1 MTYLASV
8 KETFVDKRWGI
19 IAITL
24 GILVGV
30 FSAYI
35 CIKFNLVIFGFN
47 IMYILSPLAAG
58 FVETVIAREK
68 YGKSTGAISA
78 LITFLLIN
86 IWGWFILGYI
96 TNNPTEFNLITLIAI
111 VLTIQA
117 AFPILMNYVLFVV
130 VISIVRK
137 IIGFLVYLPSK
148 IQGKPKNVEENM
160 EVYGPSVDEIFLDG
174 LVIPLVSVPNTPIG
188 NIKTNIG
195 LVTGEAIAQ
204 EKEAKNLFTKLTN
217 IIEPTQIED
226 IYLGEAKKVAL
237 TRMLQSAK
245 ASGAN
250 TVIEV
255 LIDYV
260 SVGGFQ
266 GNAFIVTATGTA
278 VVYE

>member
-1 MTYLASV
+1 MASV

-24 GILVGV
+24 GVLVGF

-35 CIKFNLVIFGFN
+35 CIKYNLVIFGFN

-78 LITFLLIN
+78 LLTFILIN
-86 IWGWFILGYI
+86 IYGWFLLGYI
-96 TNNPTEFNLITLIAI
+96 TNNPTTFNIITLIAI
-111 VLTIQA
+111 LLTIQA
-117 AFPILMNYVLFVV
+117 AFPIFMNYILFVV
-130 VISIVRK
+130 GISIVRK
-137 IIGFLVYLPSK
+137 IIEFLVFLPSK
-148 IQGKPKNVEENM
+148 IRGKPKEVVEDKKIE
-160 EVYGPSVDEIFLDG
+160 GPSVDEIFLDN
-174 LVIPLVSVPNTPIG
+174 LKIPLVSVPNTPIG
-188 NIKTNIG
+188 KIKTNIG
-195 LVTGEAIAQ
+195 LVTGEAIAE
-204 EKEAKNLFTKLTN
+204 EKEAKNLITKLTN
-217 IIEPTQIED
+217 IIEPTEIDD

-245 ASGAN
+245 SLGAN

-260 SVGGFQ
+260 SIGGFQ

-278 VVYE
+278 VIYE

>member
-24 GILVGV
+24 GILVGA

-35 CIKFNLVIFGFN
+35 CIKYNLVIFGFN

-58 FVETVIAREK
+58 FVETVIARRK

-78 LITFLLIN
+78 LITFILIN

-96 TNNPTEFNLITLIAI
+96 TNNPTTFNLITLIAI
-111 VLTIQA
+111 ILTIQA
-117 AFPILMNYVLFVV
+117 AFPIFMNYVLFVV

-137 IIGFLVYLPSK
+137 VIGFLVYLPSK
-148 IQGKPKNVEENM
+148 IQGKPQRVEENM
-160 EVYGPSVDEIFLDG
+160 EVYGPSVDEIFLEG
-174 LVIPLVSVPNTPIG
+174 LEIPLVSVPNTPIG
-188 NIKTNIG
+188 KIKTNIG
-195 LVTGEAIAQ
+195 IVTGEAIAE
-204 EKEAKNLFTKLTN
+204 EKEAKNLISKLTN
-217 IIEPTQIED
+217 MIEPTQIGD

-237 TRMLQSAK
+237 NKMLQSAK
-245 ASGAN
+245 ALGAN

-278 VVYE
+278 VLYE

>member
-1 MTYLASV
+1 MASV

-24 GILVGV
+24 GVLVGF

-35 CIKFNLVIFGFN
+35 CIKYNLVIFGFN

-78 LITFLLIN
+78 LLTFILIN
-86 IWGWFILGYI
+86 IYGWFLLGYI
-96 TNNPTEFNLITLIAI
+96 TNNPTTFNIITLIAI
-111 VLTIQA
+111 LLTIQA
-117 AFPILMNYVLFVV
+117 AFPIFMNYILFVV
-130 VISIVRK
+130 GISIVRK

-148 IQGKPKNVEENM
+148 IQGKPKEVVEDNKIE
-160 EVYGPSVDEIFLDG
+160 GPSVDEIFLDT
-174 LVIPLVSVPNTPIG
+174 LKIPIVSVPNTPIG
-188 NIKTNIG
+188 KIKTNVG
-195 LVTGEAIAQ
+195 LVTGEAIAE
-204 EKEAKNLFTKLTN
+204 EKEAKNLISKLTN
-217 IIEPTQIED
+217 IIEPTEIDD

-237 TRMLQSAK
+237 SRMLQSAK
-245 ASGAN
+245 SLGAN

-278 VVYE
+278 VIYE

>member
-1 MTYLASV
+1 VTYLVSV
-8 KETFVDKRWGI
+8 QETFIDKKWGI

-24 GILVGV
+24 GILVGF
-30 FSAYI
+30 FSALF
-35 CIKFNLVIFGFN
+35 CIRFHLIIFGFN
-47 IMYILSPLAAG
+47 IMYIVSPLAAG

-78 LITFLLIN
+78 LITFILIN
-86 IWGWFILGYI
+86 IYGWFLLGYI
-96 TNNPTEFNLITLIAI
+96 TNNPTTFNLITLIAI

-130 VISIVRK
+130 VISIIRK
-137 IIGFLVYLPSK
+137 IIGFLIYLPSK
-148 IQGKPKNVEENM
+148 IRGSPQKAMVDEGI
-160 EVYGPSVDEIFLDG
+160 YGPSADEVFIDSLK
-174 LVIPLVSVPNTPIG
+174 IPLVTVPNTPVG
-188 NIKTNIG
+188 KIKTNIG
-195 LVTGEAIAQ
+195 LVTGEAIAE
-204 EKEAKNLFTKLTN
+204 EKEAKNLITKLTN

-226 IYLGEAKKVAL
+226 IYLAEAKKVAL
-237 TRMLQSAK
+237 SRMFQSAK
-245 ASGAN
+245 DLGAN

-260 SVGGFQ
+260 SIGGFQ